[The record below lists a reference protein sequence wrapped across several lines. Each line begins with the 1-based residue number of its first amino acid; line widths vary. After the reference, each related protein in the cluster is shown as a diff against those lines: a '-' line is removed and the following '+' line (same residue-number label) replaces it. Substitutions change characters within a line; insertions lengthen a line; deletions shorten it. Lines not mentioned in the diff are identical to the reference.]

1 MGAEVERRLGIDTT
15 LRLAIPCRASDGN
28 ELRKLSAE
36 TSVRV
41 KKKRRKKGGDKKMK
55 LIKTTQL
62 VKLLSRSEKVRI
74 PRGRRKSGR
83 RRGGRG
89 GCNPRWQRGEMVICG
104 RREGAGDR
112 DGRGLARLLGH
123 FRRGPMG
130 V

>member
-15 LRLAIPCRASDGN
+15 LRSAIPCRASDGN

-41 KKKRRKKGGDKKMK
+41 KKKRRKKGGGDKKMK

-89 GCNPRWQRGEMVICG
+89 G
-104 RREGAGDR
+104 
-112 DGRGLARLLGH
+112 L
-123 FRRGPMG
+123 
-130 V
+130 